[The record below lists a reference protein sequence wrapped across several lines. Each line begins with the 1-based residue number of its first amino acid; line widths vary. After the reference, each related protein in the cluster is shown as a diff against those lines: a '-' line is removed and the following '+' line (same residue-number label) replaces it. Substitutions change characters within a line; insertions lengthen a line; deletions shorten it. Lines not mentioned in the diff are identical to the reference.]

1 MPRTRTVILPTRR
14 NRRRKP
20 CGGAQNPRVPIGH
33 PEILREF
40 LVGRLFAVSGPMPL
54 SPTNRP
60 RRVLL
65 VDGDSRTSQRL
76 AELLTQDGY
85 EVDVARD
92 GAEALARLAVTPMLD
107 TLITELTL
115 RVGDGVS
122 LARSARLRMPGL
134 RVVVVTRHVNA
145 VVPARFGQP
154 PPVVLSK
161 PLDYEELLALLASP
175 PPSEEMRDAHPA
187 SPRI

>member
-1 MPRTRTVILPTRR
+1 MPRTRTVILRTRG
-14 NRRRKP
+14 NRHRKP
-20 CGGAQNPRVPIGH
+20 CGVAQNPRVPGVSLV
-33 PEILREF
+33 ILREF
-40 LVGRLFAVSGPMPL
+40 TVGRLFALSGPMPFP
-54 SPTNRP
+54 PTNRP

-76 AELLTQDGY
+76 AELLAQDGY
-85 EVDVARD
+85 EVDIARD
-92 GAEALARLAVTPMLD
+92 GAEALARLALTPALD

-134 RVVVVTRHVNA
+134 RVVVVTRHVNS

-161 PLDYEELLALLASP
+161 PLDYEGLLAVLASP
-175 PPSEEMRDAHPA
+175 SPSEDMREARPA